1 MIWDW
6 TTSNLLLVRH
16 IYMPSCDL
24 FNQNLQDSTVA
35 LDPSLPPVRFGHRF
49 SLIDHTYCLFLSP
62 VDSGSIRLYKFIRPS
77 GVTTP
82 AIHLV
87 TLHLPPIS
95 TGISAIAT
103 TKTQA
108 GPIMAQATSHIP
120 LVANDEDRLYLFTLV
135 YRASFEGPPS
145 PISTNMFVHQR
156 VFMNYI
162 AQSADSGAGPP
173 LDIPWAEW
181 GPQNTPII
189 YPAYRL
195 TSRWQNR
202 CAGARVGRGNTLPE
216 PLITILCGCVHGQR
230 VVQLPRITEREPVGA
245 PFVKV
250 LDFSR
255 AAVLAAQG
263 LLPQP
268 PSSPTNPPGVL
279 AASSIVRHPYFQGD
293 VETHLPCVSWTRE
306 LTKEYNDF
314 LINEDCLIGVQV
326 RFHPLSSAFLSCN
339 INLFA
344 NSFHS
349 DLLSMFVEQ
358 ARNYFSGCIRRL
370 VEVL

>member
-6 TTSNLLLVRH
+6 TTSDLLL
-16 IYMPSCDL
+16 
-24 FNQNLQDSTVA
+24 DSTVA
-35 LDPSLPPVRFGHRF
+35 LDPSLPPVRYGHRF

-62 VDSGSIRLYKFIRPS
+62 VDSGSIRLYKFIRSS

-103 TKTQA
+103 TKSQA

-120 LVANDEDRLYLFTLV
+120 LVTNDEDRLHLFTLV

-181 GPQNTPII
+181 GPQSTRII
-189 YPAYRL
+189 YPGYIL

-202 CAGARVGRGNTLPE
+202 
-216 PLITILCGCVHGQR
+216 CVHGQR
-230 VVQLPRITEREPVGA
+230 VVQLPRITEREPGSA

-263 LLPQP
+263 ILPQP

-314 LINEDCLIGVQV
+314 LINEDCIIGVQNK
-326 RFHPLSSAFLSCN
+326 LGTISLDIYA
-339 INLFA
+339 
-344 NSFHS
+344 
-349 DLLSMFVEQ
+349 
-358 ARNYFSGCIRRL
+358 
-370 VEVL
+370 VL